1 LLSETA
7 VELELIRRALHDL
20 SEADSLD
27 DLRAVLSRL
36 SSGLGIGQY
45 AFVRVDSAV
54 LGASPLLVSNHHACW
69 QQLYRSHGY
78 QCVDPFL
85 RHARRC
91 SLPFLWRDVSVRAS
105 CCSADA
111 ALLACARRHGID
123 VCRGASIPVHVRGE
137 QLALLSISQAVGGG
151 HGRDIYIRDALLL
164 SGVAT
169 TLHLRVGQLIEGC
182 RPRSLT
188 RRERECLLWASRG
201 KAQEEIA
208 LILGLRPR
216 TVRFHQENAMCKL
229 GAPNIAAAVAMATA
243 LGLL

>member
-1 LLSETA
+1 M
-7 VELELIRRALHDL
+7 ELELIRRALHEL
-20 SEADSLD
+20 CEADSLD
-27 DLRAVLSRL
+27 DLRVVLDRL
-36 SSGLGIGQY
+36 FPGLGIEQY
-45 AFVRVDSAV
+45 AFVRVDSIV
-54 LGASPLLVSNHHACW
+54 LGTAPLLLSNHHACW
-69 QQLYRSHGY
+69 QQLYRAHGY
-78 QCVDPFL
+78 QCIDPFV
-85 RHARRC
+85 RYARSC
-91 SLPFLWRDVSVRAS
+91 PLPFLWRDVGPRTS
-105 CCSADA
+105 CCSPDA
-111 ALLACARRHGID
+111 AFLACARRHGID

>member
-1 LLSETA
+1 M
-7 VELELIRRALHDL
+7 ELELIRRALLEL

-27 DLRAVLSRL
+27 DLRVVLDRL
-36 SSGLGIGQY
+36 FSGLGIGQY
-45 AFVRVDSAV
+45 AFIRVDSAV

-78 QCVDPFL
+78 QCVDPFV
-85 RHARRC
+85 RHARSC
-91 SLPFLWRDVSVRAS
+91 ALPFLWRDVGARVS
-105 CCSADA
+105 CCAADA
-111 ALLACARRHGID
+111 AFLACARRHGID

-137 QLALLSISQAVGGG
+137 QLALLSISQAAGDG
-151 HGRDIYIRDALLL
+151 HGREICIRDALLL

-169 TLHLRVGQLIEGC
+169 TLHLRVAQLVADC
-182 RPRSLT
+182 RHRSLT

-208 LILGLRPR
+208 VILGLRPR

-229 GAPNIAAAVAMATA
+229 GARNIAAAVGMATA
-243 LGLL
+243 LGLF